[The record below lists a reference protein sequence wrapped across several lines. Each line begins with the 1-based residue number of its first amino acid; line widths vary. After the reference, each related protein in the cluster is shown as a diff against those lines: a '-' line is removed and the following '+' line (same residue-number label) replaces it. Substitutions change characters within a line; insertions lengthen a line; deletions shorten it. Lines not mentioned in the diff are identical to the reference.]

1 MAKEENRP
9 EKEPKK
15 DEKTQEQETDRAEDE
30 PGENWEREKQQGKE
44 IVSKALN
51 KVKSRLEEQ

>member
-1 MAKEENRP
+1 MAKEKNRP

-15 DEKTQEQETDRAEDE
+15 DEKTQEQETDRVEDE

>member
-15 DEKTQEQETDRAEDE
+15 DEKTQEQETDRVEDE